1 MLTFIGKEDINYMQ
15 YSLTLTRKADDSATF
30 GFHFDG
36 TKVGMI
42 TKNSPAGR
50 IGMVQLGD
58 EILKVND
65 AKIASIRDIF
75 DILEK
80 SPLSIDITLRRP
92 LRFFVLTS

>member
-15 YSLTLTRKADDSATF
+15 YSLTLTRKAGDSQTF
-30 GFHFDG
+30 GLHFDG

-58 EILKVND
+58 EVLTVNG
-65 AKIASIRDIF
+65 AKITCSGDIF
-75 DILEK
+75 DVLEK
-80 SPLSIDITLRRP
+80 APLSIEITLPRPRRC
-92 LRFFVLTS
+92 FA

>member
-1 MLTFIGKEDINYMQ
+1 MQ
-15 YSLTLTRKADDSATF
+15 YSLTLTRKADDSQTF

-36 TKVGMI
+36 TKVAMI

-50 IGMVQLGD
+50 IGMAQLGD

-65 AKIASIRDIF
+65 VKIASTADIF
-75 DILEK
+75 AALEE

-92 LRFFVLTS
+92 RRCLV